1 METNGSISVP
11 DASAALAEVRQSRA
25 RVAWSGYPAWYWL
38 ATGAGLSVGTVAIL
52 LPDWWGLVVTAVV
65 TAGLIKVAH
74 IAGRIRGVCEGWTGG
89 AMTAR
94 EKLALYGPSVMVIL
108 ADAVA
113 QREDWWSPWSPI
125 VAAVLVFGLFTGVGL
140 TLGARGGRR

>member
-1 METNGSISVP
+1 METNRSINAP
-11 DASAALAEVRQSRA
+11 DASAALAEVRRSRA

-38 ATGAGLSVGTVAIL
+38 LTGAGLSAGTAAVL
-52 LPDWWGLVVTAVV
+52 LPDWWGLAVVAVV
-65 TAGLIKVAH
+65 TSGLVKVAH
-74 IAGRIRGVCEGWTGG
+74 LAGRRRGVCEGWVRS

-94 EKLALYGPSVMVIL
+94 EVLALYGPAAVVIL

-113 QREDWWSPWSPI
+113 QRADWWSPWSPI

-140 TLGARGGRR
+140 TFTARAGRR